1 MSSYY
6 QKCFP
11 IMHIVNSTDE
21 VLRNIYFTYEGM
33 MGPDVKIKKIGKD
46 SMEST
51 AIVTKNANE
60 FKKLFMYHYDKE
72 NIKHEYLITNRL
84 LWGDIRD
91 KKIEMI
97 AINEDGSYKL
107 KIEHDFVLV

>member
-1 MSSYY
+1 MTANYV
-6 QKCFP
+6 KLFP
-11 IMHIVNSTDE
+11 IMYVVNSTDE

-33 MGPDVKIKKIGKD
+33 LGSDVKIKKIGKD

-72 NIKHEYLITNRL
+72 SIKHEYIITNRI

-91 KKIEMI
+91 RKIEI
-97 AINEDGSYKL
+97 LGVNEDGSYKL